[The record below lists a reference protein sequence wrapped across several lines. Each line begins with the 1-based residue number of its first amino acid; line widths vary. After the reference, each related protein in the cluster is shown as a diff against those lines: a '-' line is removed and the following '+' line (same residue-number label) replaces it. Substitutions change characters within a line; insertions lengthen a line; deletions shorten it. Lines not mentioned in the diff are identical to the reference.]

1 MSLFIFDIN
10 FIYSKSDWKL
20 IEGGKSMKKIF
31 IVIAI
36 ILVLSIVLSGC
47 LEKYKIE
54 DTGTI
59 TFCDFEGGFYGIIS
73 DDFHNG
79 EKKFD
84 PINLPSEFKEDGL
97 RVKFKAFVSLNQY
110 SYHMWGTII
119 VILDIE
125 KLDSI

>member
-1 MSLFIFDIN
+1 
-10 FIYSKSDWKL
+10 
-20 IEGGKSMKKIF
+20 MKKM
-31 IVIAI
+31 
-36 ILVLSIVLSGC
+36 LVSIVLILFLSVILSGC
-47 LEKYKIE
+47 LEEYKIE

-59 TFCDFEGGFYGIIS
+59 IICDFEGGFYGILS

-97 RVKFKAFVSLNQY
+97 RVKFKAIVSLFQY
-110 SYHMWGTII
+110 SFHMWGTII
-119 VILDIE
+119 VILEIE

>member
-1 MSLFIFDIN
+1 
-10 FIYSKSDWKL
+10 
-20 IEGGKSMKKIF
+20 MKKMLLG
-31 IVIAI
+31 VVL
-36 ILVLSIVLSGC
+36 ILFLSVMLSGC

-59 TFCDFEGGFYGIIS
+59 IFCDFEGGFYGIIS
-73 DDFHNG
+73 DDFHNW

-97 RVKFKAFVSLNQY
+97 RVKFKALVSLNQY

-119 VILDIE
+119 VILEIE
-125 KLDSI
+125 KLDYI

>member
-1 MSLFIFDIN
+1 MLVGIVLILF
-10 FIYSKSDWKL
+10 
-20 IEGGKSMKKIF
+20 
-31 IVIAI
+31 
-36 ILVLSIVLSGC
+36 LSVMLSGC

-73 DDFHNG
+73 DDFHDG
-79 EKKFD
+79 ENKFD
-84 PINLPSEFKEDGL
+84 PINLPSEFWEDGL
-97 RVKFKAFVSLNQY
+97 RVKFKALVAFGQY

-119 VILDIE
+119 RILEIE